1 MGKCRNLKIVWFGK
15 EVTLLMKIN
24 LHYGF
29 CAFKRWI
36 KEWMR
41 TLRLW
46 RWILVNQKEV
56 KEHN

>member
-15 EVTLLMKIN
+15 EVTFLMKSN

-29 CAFKRWI
+29 CAFRRWI
-36 KEWMR
+36 KERMA

-56 KEHN
+56 KEQN